1 MPFLEHY
8 ITLQIILKNIK
19 LLMLLVKIQFFG
31 RQYQKAC
38 KKQFVSFCLNI
49 DTNFDFFF
57 IITKFSIKPS
67 RYPTSDPPRPGWE
80 PVVLADDCTQQITR
94 QTMRRSATLCRK
106 TNFHMYFLLTY
117 YPDLSCSLRIR
128 TGLLLAKMPHWVVI
142 NHCRLLPHYRLSS
155 NKNLF

>member
-49 DTNFDFFF
+49 DINFDFFF
-57 IITKFSIKPS
+57 YNYQVLHKTLSLP
-67 RYPTSDPPRPGWE
+67 YVRP
-80 PVVLADDCTQQITR
+80 
-94 QTMRRSATLCRK
+94 SATRLGTSGPRRRLHTTNYK
-106 TNFHMYFLLTY
+106 TNN
-117 YPDLSCSLRIR
+117 
-128 TGLLLAKMPHWVVI
+128 A
-142 NHCRLLPHYRLSS
+142 
-155 NKNLF
+155 